1 MTSIGDD
8 EAAREHLLMNLRLAE
23 GIDLAAY
30 ENRWGAGLD
39 AEKIAAMA
47 QQGFVAC
54 EDGRLTATSS
64 GRLLLNRVIEELL
77 N

>member
-1 MTSIGDD
+1 MPVSRD

-23 GIDLAAY
+23 GVDLAAY
-30 ENRWGAGLD
+30 EQRWGAQLD
-39 AEKIAAMA
+39 AAKIAALA
-47 QQGFVAC
+47 EQGLLRL
-54 EDGRLTATSS
+54 DGDVLRATPA

>member
-1 MTSIGDD
+1 
-8 EAAREHLLMNLRLAE
+8 MNLRLAE

-30 ENRWGAGLD
+30 QTRWGEGLD
-39 AEKIAAMA
+39 AKKIAQLSEA
-47 QQGFVAC
+47 GFLVQ
-54 EDGRLTATSS
+54 EKGWLRATPK